1 MPLLAAR
8 IQSGLILTGN
18 VQFCR
23 MKITVVAA
31 TNQEI
36 EPLRAYLTERL
47 YLQSHHSI
55 TCLVTGIGL
64 MNTTFALTRHLC
76 THKPEFVIQAGIA
89 GSFSPLF
96 PPGTVV
102 AVKDEMVADLGVME
116 NDQWKDHFDM
126 HLSDPNQAPNTNKK
140 LVNVHHSLLEKLTL
154 CQVSAISV
162 NEVTT
167 SQQRIETYI
176 AKYSPVIE
184 SMEGAAV
191 HKVCLEEG
199 IAFIQLRAI
208 SNLVGV
214 RDKTQWKIPQAIKAL
229 NEQVILLINKIAEH
243 QQT

>member
-1 MPLLAAR
+1 
-8 IQSGLILTGN
+8 
-18 VQFCR
+18 

-31 TNQEI
+31 TNKEI
-36 EPLRAYLTERL
+36 EPLREYLAERL
-47 YLQSHHSI
+47 YLQSHHII
-55 TCLVTGIGL
+55 TCVVSGIGL
-64 MNTTFALTRHLC
+64 MNTTFALTRHIY
-76 THKPEFVIQAGIA
+76 THKPELVIQAGIA

-102 AVKDEMVADLGVME
+102 AIKDETVADLGVME

-126 HLSDPNQAPNTNKK
+126 HLSDPNQPPVTQKK
-140 LVNVHHSLLEKLTL
+140 LVNVHHGLLGKLAL

-162 NEVTT
+162 NEITT
-167 SQQRIETYI
+167 TQQRIETYV

-199 IAFIQLRAI
+199 IAFIQLRAV
-208 SNLVGV
+208 SNMVGV
-214 RDKTQWKIPQAIKAL
+214 RDKSQWKILQAIKAL

-243 QQT
+243 QQS

>member
-1 MPLLAAR
+1 
-8 IQSGLILTGN
+8 
-18 VQFCR
+18 

-47 YLQSHHSI
+47 YLQSHHNI
-55 TCLVTGIGL
+55 ICIVTGIGL
-64 MNTTFALTRHLC
+64 VNTTFALTRHVC
-76 THKPEFVIQAGIA
+76 TNKPDLVIQAGIA

-102 AVKDEMVADLGVME
+102 AIKDEIVADLGVME

-126 HLSDPNQAPNTNKK
+126 YLSDPNQAPHTQKK
-140 LVNVHHSLLEKLTL
+140 LVNLHHNLLEKSAL

-162 NEVTT
+162 NEITT
-167 SQQRIETYI
+167 TQQRIETYI

-184 SMEGAAV
+184 SMEGAAL

-199 IAFIQLRAI
+199 IAFIQLRAV
-208 SNLVGV
+208 SNQVGI
-214 RDKTQWKIPQAIKAL
+214 RDKTQWRIPQAIKAL

-243 QQT
+243 QQS